1 MSTKKTDTAVAAFTV
16 DADVVVADDNAIN
29 STEVVAVDPMVEQV
43 NVWAGEVKA
52 GTDKIAAAR
61 DNLAVFA
68 NETLGAEWWD
78 LVSIKAKDVDDM
90 FVGTNEKGRW
100 DQVDRFKKTVT
111 KAVKD
116 ADILYS
122 NATALFNSICEA
134 AYKLHK
140 VNVHNLAYAAS
151 VQSAVAEGKAP
162 PAYAAPAEVEL
173 NYSKRHEVNAP
184 DVTVEEKALIA
195 FGIEFEKYQAILK
208 RSYRLNMKLQ
218 DLVEKAGRPADPRL
232 TDTNVQL
239 HDALTVCGVDP
250 SSLNV

>member
-1 MSTKKTDTAVAAFTV
+1 MSNKKNTAEVAAFVV
-16 DADVVVADDNAIN
+16 DADANVINPAAVVAA
-29 STEVVAVDPMVEQV
+29 DPMVERV

-52 GTDKIAAAR
+52 GTDQIASAR
-61 DNLAVFA
+61 DTLAIFA
-68 NETLGAEWWD
+68 NETLGADWWD
-78 LVSIKAKDVDDM
+78 LAAIKAKDVDDM
-90 FVGTNEKGRW
+90 FAGTNEKGRW
-100 DQVDRFKKTVT
+100 EQVDRFKKTVT

-116 ADILYS
+116 ADIRYS

-134 AYKLHK
+134 GYKLHK

-151 VQSAVAEGKAP
+151 VQSAVADGKAP
-162 PAYAAPAEVEL
+162 PAYAEPAEVEL

-195 FGIEFEKYQAILK
+195 FGIEFEKYQTALK
-208 RSYRLNMKLQ
+208 RVYRLNMKMQ

-239 HDALTVCGVDP
+239 HDALTVCGIDP
-250 SSLNV
+250 ASLNV